1 MNAKNRTKLTP
12 VMCYLPPEMVA
23 ELDRV
28 RGDNS
33 RAEEIRQRLA
43 RSLKTKR
50 PRIVLGRRPR
60 PPKESDDE

>member
-1 MNAKNRTKLTP
+1 MNAKNRTKLIP
-12 VMCYLPPEMVA
+12 VMCYLPPEMVI
-23 ELDRV
+23 ELDKV

-50 PRIVLGRRPR
+50 PKIVLGRRPKDVGER
-60 PPKESDDE
+60 GSE